1 MTDEPAPIEAAIARA
16 LQTATLATEAAEE
29 AQRVADGHK
38 AITDRLDRIERRAV
52 RIGAAVGGLGV
63 IALGLSGLV
72 YFRSLGDLRDVAA
85 IQAAAA
91 EVQVARLVELGKAVD
106 RLETA
111 TGELS
116 ARNEGTEAALAAQA
130 DTLAKAI
137 EQASAVEPQFA
148 ASLQRAISEEI
159 ANLRTDLLAAMAE
172 AQLTAGAEGG
182 APADAEVLKAL
193 ADLRGSIDALSK
205 AAAAKP
211 AQAEPAKAEATAK
224 PKSASSG
231 TKSAASPAQKPKS
244 RPATPDNPFRYP

>member
-16 LQTATLATEAAEE
+16 LQTATLAAEAADE

-63 IALGLSGLV
+63 VALGLSGLV
-72 YFRSLGDLRDVAA
+72 YFRSLADLRDVAE

-91 EVQVARLVELGKAVD
+91 EVQVARLVDLGKAVD

-111 TGELS
+111 TADL
-116 ARNEGTEAALAAQA
+116 ATRNEGTEAALAAQA

-137 EQASAVEPQFA
+137 EQAAMVEPQFA
-148 ASLQRAISEEI
+148 ASLQRALSEEI
-159 ANLRTDLLAAMAE
+159 TNLRTDLLAALAE
-172 AQLTAGAEGG
+172 TQLAAGGPEGG

-193 ADLRGSIDALSK
+193 ADLRTGVEALTR

-211 AQAEPAKAEATAK
+211 TPAEPAAKAK
-224 PKSASSG
+224 PAASG
-231 TKSAASPAQKPKS
+231 TKSAASTAKKPAP
-244 RPATPDNPFRYP
+244 RPAEPENPFRYP

>member
-63 IALGLSGLV
+63 IALSLSGLV
-72 YFRSLGDLRDVAA
+72 YLRSLGDLRDVAE

-111 TGELS
+111 TGELA

-159 ANLRTDLLAAMAE
+159 ANLRTDLLTAMAE
-172 AQLTAGAEGG
+172 TQLTAAGTEGG

-193 ADLRGSIDALSK
+193 ADLRGSVEALSK

-211 AQAEPAKAEATAK
+211 APAEAAPK
-224 PKSASSG
+224 PKSSSSG
-231 TKSAASPAQKPKS
+231 AKSAASPPQKPKS
-244 RPATPDNPFRYP
+244 RPATPENPFRYP